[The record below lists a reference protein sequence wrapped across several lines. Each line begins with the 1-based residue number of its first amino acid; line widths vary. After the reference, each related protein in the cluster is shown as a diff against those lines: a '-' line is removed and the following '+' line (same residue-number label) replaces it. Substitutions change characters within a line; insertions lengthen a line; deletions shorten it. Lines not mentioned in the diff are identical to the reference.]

1 MRHGRLCFALLVA
14 TLGCERTKPDVAA
27 APPTERTAAP
37 ARSAAVP
44 SASAPSASDAGAS
57 PVKEVTAEPDA
68 RAPARDPRLP
78 GRIDEGSGSTAVHT
92 RDGKLFIAGQDRP
105 ARHTHGGAP
114 ARIGQVTFAVTNDGA
129 APRTIEA
136 KSVELLHDSSCEKPA
151 STVRSKPKL
160 ASVMFDDDEDY
171 RGATTRLAI
180 PPGSSKDVVV
190 QFEPVEAYMAWCD
203 RFAIRVGFSV
213 DGKETLSAVADLRV
227 IRVQP
232 LRE

>member
-114 ARIGQVTFAVTNDGA
+114 ARIGQVTFAVT
-129 APRTIEA
+129 
-136 KSVELLHDSSCEKPA
+136 
-151 STVRSKPKL
+151 
-160 ASVMFDDDEDY
+160 
-171 RGATTRLAI
+171 
-180 PPGSSKDVVV
+180 
-190 QFEPVEAYMAWCD
+190 
-203 RFAIRVGFSV
+203 
-213 DGKETLSAVADLRV
+213 
-227 IRVQP
+227 
-232 LRE
+232 